1 MVEKNL
7 NKISGWIILDKQS
20 GVTSRQLVS
29 KISKTL
35 KIKKIGH
42 GGTLDPL
49 ATGILPIAL
58 GEATKLI
65 SFVQNKKKKYSF
77 TIKWGEATDTDD
89 IEGKIVK
96 KSDFRPNKEEIQNAL
111 FSFIGKINQ
120 KPPNFSAIKVNGK
133 RSYNLAR
140 KNIPII
146 HKSRPIEV
154 HAFKL
159 KKIVNIDFAEFEVIC
174 GKGTYVRSLVR
185 DLSEKLNTR
194 GHVTKLRR
202 HVVGNFNEK
211 DTIFIDFFKEIIHS
225 PTFLKKIKPIEKV
238 LDDIPALFLTE
249 TEEIKLRQGQK
260 ISLNSLKF
268 RDNFIK
274 TYPNYQKFE
283 RVCTVSNN
291 KLVAL
296 IEIDDGL
303 VKPKR
308 VINYQKER

>member
-1 MVEKNL
+1 MVETNL

-89 IEGKIVK
+89 TEGKIVK

-140 KNIPII
+140 KNISII
-146 HKSRPIEV
+146 HKPRLIEV
-154 HAFKL
+154 YEFKL

-249 TEEIKLRQGQK
+249 TEAMKLRQGQK
-260 ISLNSLKF
+260 IRLNSLKF
-268 RDNFIK
+268 NNNFI
-274 TYPNYQKFE
+274 TEYPDYQKFE
-283 RVCTVSNN
+283 KIYTVSD
-291 KLVAL
+291 KKIVAL

-308 VINYQKER
+308 IINY